1 MAVLNWVLA
10 ASLLSQQEYITP
22 DKIFFYGVAPFLT
35 VPLPVF
41 ITFDWP
47 RTRPWIYQLWL
58 AGAIWGWAWYNIMFM
73 YFCGNYGQ
81 PTNYFKCMERDFLV
95 LFYYV
100 TGLPVIAIF
109 ALGQN
114 RTVQTFMVVSF
125 VCTAAALFVPYKA
138 TWIRHILNLII
149 FHAFVLYINWM
160 RETVDRR
167 LYVLRDQLKTQYK
180 QTQKAQISERKSSD
194 SKRRLTSYI
203 FHEVRVPL
211 NTALLAAQNLAGT
224 NAIQREHEI
233 EFNALEGSLNM
244 MSKVL
249 NDVLDF
255 NRMDSGRFETVSKP
269 FAFHAVIR
277 SMLVPL
283 GLGASAKGLQL
294 IVEIDE
300 DIDVQARLAAYRAQV
315 RDVDLTHGEKY
326 VPTETTRRRQEDW
339 VAQRMEEGSEED
351 GIVMGDEMRLR
362 QVVTNLASNAC
373 KFTEPG
379 GRITLR
385 TKLIIPGP
393 ESRAR
398 LSSEHR
404 TSTDSSHKG
413 DTTHSHG
420 QVHITPPM
428 LRNSSNESDSDRLLE
443 HIVVRIEVQDTG
455 VGFGQRDME
464 EKRLFSAF
472 MQTSSGLRQ
481 GGKGTGLGLALV
493 RHIVALSGGR
503 LGVKSK
509 RAVGSTFWVELPLGV
524 GRKAVAGV
532 HATRARDAAVDAIN
546 FSGGWNAEEVAR
558 NVEQATR
565 NVDLANRSGEV
576 LSPGIDGT
584 VTTGP
589 TPTQGAD
596 ASGGGTE
603 DVTPVAS
610 GLAGSVEPFV
620 ASSSGASTGLGSGLL
635 LAADAPAAPLQSG
648 SALKSIMEHGGVVEL
663 VPQLPMQSSHEEGP
677 IVATRTLSPDTV
689 RPSNSPVTSR
699 AAASDAAS
707 RLALSD
713 PTASR
718 IVMTEPM
725 RPGLNDSRIGLN
737 DPTASRI
744 VVPADLARAS
754 PKPSAHRSMPSESS
768 LPPLKSTAPAP
779 SNGSP
784 VRPTAG
790 SVESSSPLRVLVV
803 DDDSLT
809 RRLMTRMLT
818 RLGCTVENAE
828 NGQIALD
835 MLLAPLPTPQS
846 QRTQSSA
853 GFPSPLSASI
863 EQPSPASG
871 APSGGW
877 EYGDTKYD
885 IVFLDNHMPICSGV
899 EVARRLR
906 QLDRKDFV
914 VGVTG
919 NALTEDQ
926 QEYLQAGANHVLTKP
941 VLEKSLKAMLASV
954 DEMHRAQ
961 DAELAG
967 HQRANPNPDP
977 RERRHVRPTSHQRT
991 GNAPDPWSPDYQ
1003 RNTHRFSLGSTA
1015 SRVPPVG
1022 ISGNSRPSHPRGPL
1036 YAHHRHGSAS
1046 PDAPVRIRRKSPGI
1060 MNFFRKLNGER
1071 VRERGHKVPGVWQSL
1086 KAIVLSSWLNVL
1098 FVFLP
1103 FSWVA
1108 ALAKWNYVY
1117 TFILSFIAI
1126 IPLENVSE
1134 YGGEQ
1139 LALYCGESIGDLIVI
1154 TLHNI
1159 VEAVL
1164 AIILL
1169 VKCELKLLQ
1178 STVIGVVLLHC
1189 LLVPG
1194 VAFLTDGTKLWAQ
1207 QLKPRVTEL
1216 NQSLLTVGV
1225 LALVVPTGFFSALPY
1240 QNPAEYAP
1248 QFINYTDTMMSRP
1261 GTAPTRRDLLSSN
1274 LFDLNKRAPIVN
1286 ATHKA
1291 SVHAI
1296 EVASSIQAV
1305 SDTTRDWMLRL
1316 SRGISVI
1323 LLIIYIS
1330 SRIYLHNPPG
1340 EHIVVETVHTT
1351 EDDHDDKTH
1360 AVLYDDVTPR
1370 NSLTHVHTFK
1380 KTLRDQHSKDEMEED
1395 RERLI
1400 SQVEREHG
1408 ASEFIDESGGEH
1420 HHPPELNPWV
1430 AVVLLVIVIG
1440 LLSVTAEWL
1449 VKSIEPIRE
1458 ERLFT
1463 SEWFGLILLP
1473 FVSFAGD
1480 GLNTIM
1486 YFIRTNLMKMH
1497 MEPPNDLAKAK
1508 SIDLSIQFTLFW
1520 IPALVLVGWALNE
1533 PLTLL
1538 FDHFEVVVIVGA
1550 SFLVNSVTQD
1560 GRTNWSE
1567 GTIMVGFYII
1577 IGLAAWYY
1585 PGDAEAHFLLQCK
1598 SMEELLSKPPF

>member
-1 MAVLNWVLA
+1 MPPAQRPAIPHPLHHSTETGTSTSRSTSTFTAVPVPSYTATTVPNSPLEPRRNSLGASAKSPDNVDGLCPPKPATLRRQTNTSSAPLLTVPSSPASNLHPPNSPGPVKTTRFDRSALQDHWTRFKRTTGFGAPGPLTGTGTGTATGSSSIEGSGGEDLDPRIGRGSGGVRWGRVVARTITSDGDLSGGTATRSNGLGKKLWRRRRDIGDMEMGHSGSLRESISGRHGTRTNIHELDQEMEDECDDTEVDAVVVDNQFLSLDKSTQRSQSTHPHHGDETGTPATGPTGSTSSGVAESRAMVLIRYRIWPVIERFFSLHFHDPISEAQYVKETFYTHKTLAFWASCFLILNWVLA
-10 ASLLSQQEYITP
+10 TALLSQQRVLRS
-22 DKIFFYGVAPFLT
+22 DKIFVYGVVPFLT

-47 RTRPWIYQLWL
+47 RIRPWIYQAWL
-58 AGAIWGWAWYNIMFM
+58 AGAIWCWAWYNIMFM
-73 YFCGNYGQ
+73 YLCGTYGQ
-81 PTNYFKCMERDFLV
+81 PTKYFTCLERDFLV

-114 RTVQTFMVVSF
+114 RTFQTFMVISF
-125 VCTAAALFVPYKA
+125 ICTAAALLVPYKA
-138 TWIRHILNLII
+138 TWIRHVLNLII
-149 FHAFVLYINWM
+149 FHAFILYINWM

-294 IVEIDE
+294 IVELDDE
-300 DIDVQARLAAYRAQV
+300 IDVQARLAAYRAQL

-326 VPTETTRRRQEDW
+326 VPTETTRRRQEEW
-339 VAQRMEEGSEED
+339 LAQRMEEGSEED
-351 GIVMGDEMRLR
+351 GIVMGDEMRMR

-385 TKLIIPGP
+385 TKLIIPSP
-393 ESRAR
+393 ENRAR

-413 DTTHSHG
+413 DTTHSDG
-420 QVHITPPM
+420 AVHITPPM
-428 LRNSSNESDSDRLLE
+428 MRNMSNESDPDRLVE
-443 HIVVRIEVQDTG
+443 HLVVRIEVQDTG
-455 VGFGQRDME
+455 VGIGQRDME

-503 LGVKSK
+503 LGVISK

-532 HATRARDAAVDAIN
+532 HATRVRDAAVDAIN

-565 NVDLANRSGEV
+565 NVDSVNRSGEV
-576 LSPGIDGT
+576 LSPGTGGEA
-584 VTTGP
+584 VTRPAP
-589 TPTQGAD
+589 TPTQGAE

-610 GLAGSVEPFV
+610 GSVEPLI
-620 ASSSGASTGLGSGLL
+620 ASSSGASTGLSSGVL
-635 LAADAPAAPLQSG
+635 LAANAPAAPLQSG
-648 SALKSIMEHGGVVEL
+648 SALKSIMEHGGMVEL

-677 IVATRTLSPDTV
+677 IVATRTLSPDTGG
-689 RPSNSPVTSR
+689 RPSAGNSPVNSR
-699 AAASDAAS
+699 AAASDTAS

-725 RPGLNDSRIGLN
+725 RSGTGLNDSRIGLN

-744 VVPADLARAS
+744 AVPADLARAS

-768 LPPLKSTAPAP
+768 LPPLKSPAPAP

-790 SVESSSPLRVLVV
+790 STESLSPLRVLVV

-853 GFPSPLSASI
+853 GFPSPLSASM
-863 EQPSPASG
+863 EQSTPASG
-871 APSGGW
+871 APWSGW
-877 EYGDTKYD
+877 EYGESKYD

-941 VLEKSLKAMLASV
+941 VLEKSLKAMLV
-954 DEMHRAQ
+954 
-961 DAELAG
+961 LA
-967 HQRANPNPDP
+967 D
-977 RERRHVRPTSHQRT
+977 ERR
-991 GNAPDPWSPDYQ
+991 
-1003 RNTHRFSLGSTA
+1003 
-1015 SRVPPVG
+1015 
-1022 ISGNSRPSHPRGPL
+1022 
-1036 YAHHRHGSAS
+1036 
-1046 PDAPVRIRRKSPGI
+1046 K
-1060 MNFFRKLNGER
+1060 
-1071 VRERGHKVPGVWQSL
+1071 
-1086 KAIVLSSWLNVL
+1086 
-1098 FVFLP
+1098 
-1103 FSWVA
+1103 
-1108 ALAKWNYVY
+1108 
-1117 TFILSFIAI
+1117 
-1126 IPLENVSE
+1126 
-1134 YGGEQ
+1134 
-1139 LALYCGESIGDLIVI
+1139 
-1154 TLHNI
+1154 
-1159 VEAVL
+1159 
-1164 AIILL
+1164 
-1169 VKCELKLLQ
+1169 
-1178 STVIGVVLLHC
+1178 
-1189 LLVPG
+1189 
-1194 VAFLTDGTKLWAQ
+1194 
-1207 QLKPRVTEL
+1207 
-1216 NQSLLTVGV
+1216 
-1225 LALVVPTGFFSALPY
+1225 
-1240 QNPAEYAP
+1240 
-1248 QFINYTDTMMSRP
+1248 
-1261 GTAPTRRDLLSSN
+1261 
-1274 LFDLNKRAPIVN
+1274 
-1286 ATHKA
+1286 
-1291 SVHAI
+1291 
-1296 EVASSIQAV
+1296 
-1305 SDTTRDWMLRL
+1305 
-1316 SRGISVI
+1316 
-1323 LLIIYIS
+1323 
-1330 SRIYLHNPPG
+1330 PPG
-1340 EHIVVETVHTT
+1340 
-1351 EDDHDDKTH
+1351 
-1360 AVLYDDVTPR
+1360 AP
-1370 NSLTHVHTFK
+1370 S
-1380 KTLRDQHSKDEMEED
+1380 
-1395 RERLI
+1395 
-1400 SQVEREHG
+1400 
-1408 ASEFIDESGGEH
+1408 APSG
-1420 HHPPELNPWV
+1420 
-1430 AVVLLVIVIG
+1430 
-1440 LLSVTAEWL
+1440 S
-1449 VKSIEPIRE
+1449 
-1458 ERLFT
+1458 
-1463 SEWFGLILLP
+1463 
-1473 FVSFAGD
+1473 
-1480 GLNTIM
+1480 
-1486 YFIRTNLMKMH
+1486 
-1497 MEPPNDLAKAK
+1497 
-1508 SIDLSIQFTLFW
+1508 
-1520 IPALVLVGWALNE
+1520 
-1533 PLTLL
+1533 
-1538 FDHFEVVVIVGA
+1538 
-1550 SFLVNSVTQD
+1550 
-1560 GRTNWSE
+1560 
-1567 GTIMVGFYII
+1567 
-1577 IGLAAWYY
+1577 
-1585 PGDAEAHFLLQCK
+1585 
-1598 SMEELLSKPPF
+1598 